1 MRIDT
6 VRTYCL
12 AKPGVEETFP
22 FDETT
27 LAFKVAGKMFLLA
40 ALENVPLTIN
50 IKCDPA
56 RAVELRERYEEVQP
70 GYHMNKKMWNTV
82 TLNGVIPDR
91 TIREWIDDSYA
102 LVVAGLPKKI
112 QAELALAASKKSRP
126 E

>member
-6 VRTYCL
+6 VRNYCL
-12 AKPGVEETFP
+12 SKPGVEETFP

-27 LAFKVAGKMFLLA
+27 LVFKVAGKMFLLA

-56 RAVELRERYEEVQP
+56 RAVELREQYEEVQP
-70 GYHMNKKMWNTV
+70 GYHMNKKNWNTV
-82 TLNGVIPDR
+82 TLDGAITDR

-102 LVVAGLPKKI
+102 LVVSGLPKKL
-112 QAELALAASKKSRP
+112 QAELALAAGKK
-126 E
+126 